1 MKLGFTLIVIAA
13 IAGLVGALA
22 PIDGFSML
30 PALMKFEPLRAIA
43 MGAGFALPLGVGLFA
58 FAKQRMSKGLGTAA
72 LIGFVAAAASI
83 QIWEVVKHL
92 GDNMPLTVVVLAGA
106 VVLGLIG
113 SLIALVKGNND

>member
-22 PIDGFSML
+22 PIDGYSML
-30 PALMKFEPLRAIA
+30 PLLMKHEPPRGIA
-43 MGAGFALPLGVGLFA
+43 MAAGFIVPLGVGLFA
-58 FAKQRMSKGLGTAA
+58 FAKARMSKTLGIAA
-72 LIGFVAAAASI
+72 FVGFLAAAASI
-83 QIWEVVKHL
+83 EIWEILKRL
-92 GDNMPLTVVVLAGA
+92 GDNMPLTIVVIAGA

>member
-30 PALMKFEPLRAIA
+30 PLLMKHEPVRGIA
-43 MGAGFALPLGVGLFA
+43 MAAGFIVPLGVGLFA
-58 FAKQRMSKGLGTAA
+58 FAKQRMSKTLGIAA
-72 LIGFVAAAASI
+72 FAGFLAAAFSI
-83 QIWEVVKHL
+83 QIWEILKRL
-92 GDNMPLTVVVLAGA
+92 GDNMPLTVVILAGA

-113 SLIALVKGNND
+113 GLIALIKGNND